1 MDWIGT
7 LPLFLLAYE
16 LNIPHLVPPK
26 AQNSTDDHHSTVIFS
41 EKDGYWEESL
51 VLGQAYFD
59 YQLSGR
65 HLLVTGYDHGVQQV
79 ESSISE
85 ALRLDVYAFNL
96 EDCMQQMPTQFPS
109 TSGAPSGSVS
119 LVPCYPVNITIS
131 FDKWASHTTFDVKK
145 LNANEYGDDI
155 IVDSYGGDYWADSSQ
170 TNSWSLCLQEAEYQ
184 FSIYDTNG
192 ELPDLDIR

>member
-1 MDWIGT
+1 M
-7 LPLFLLAYE
+7 
-16 LNIPHLVPPK
+16 
-26 AQNSTDDHHSTVIFS
+26 
-41 EKDGYWEESL
+41 
-51 VLGQAYFD
+51 VLGQAYFY

-65 HLLVTGYDHGVQQV
+65 HLLVTGYDPGVQQIV
-79 ESSISE
+79 SYLSD
-85 ALRLDVYAFNL
+85 LRIDVYAFNL
-96 EDCMQQMPTQFPS
+96 ENCMQQMPTQFPS

-131 FDKWASHTTFDVKK
+131 FDEWASQTTFDVKK

-170 TNSWSLCLQEAEYQ
+170 TKSWSLCLEEAVYQ

-192 ELPDLDIR
+192 ELADLKSYCISLSVQAFYFPNDSYADLLLF